1 MEEINLKD
9 LFNYYMEKLFHIIII
24 TSVVVMIGF
33 IYGVFIQ
40 KPKYESSTSLILT
53 GFSNSSEDG
62 SINTNDLS
70 INQKL
75 LATYQ
80 QITTSRKVLNQV
92 IEELDLD
99 YNVTDLASKINVTSI
114 ADTEIIKITVADKK
128 PNLAYKITSKIAKV
142 FSNEVKEI
150 YNVSNVSIL
159 DEAEIPEQSSNIGIF
174 KILIISIILGLF
186 ISCVYVFILFYFDT
200 TIKNVEQ
207 IEERF
212 DIPILGTVPDFNSK
226 NRKRKNLWMN

>member
-114 ADTEIIKITVADKK
+114 ADTEIIKITVADEDGIRAK
-128 PNLAYKITSKIAKV
+128 NIANVTANYFAK
-142 FSNEVKEI
+142 EVVEL
-150 YNVSNVSIL
+150 YNMNNVEIL
-159 DEAEIPEQSSNIGIF
+159 DEAIATDKPYNINIVKQF
-174 KILIISIILGLF
+174 IIYLLIGVVIGAAILF
-186 ISCVYVFILFYFDT
+186 IVYYFDR
-200 TIKNVEQ
+200 TIKSVEQ
-207 IEERF
+207 IEQK
-212 DIPILGTVPDFNSK
+212 IKLPILGSVQELNK
-226 NRKRKNLWMN
+226 GGKK